1 MDKVIGLGK
10 VGCGIAEE
18 LTEHPEYRIYKIGS
32 HLTER
37 GDLIVP
43 EPDSIESCEALAD
56 QTELAVY
63 LRSIRPDDEVLF
75 VVGGGEPISGMSLS
89 VLEQVK
95 DSKISVL
102 YVMPD
107 REVASQNQKRDD
119 KIVFN
124 VLQQYARSGLF
135 HKLYLVSRTIVEDVI
150 GDVPVK
156 EYEQKL
162 NNLISYLV
170 AMVNYFNHT
179 EPVVGKKSVPLSV
192 CRICTF
198 GITSLDADSDTQ
210 NFFPMQ
216 DVQDVHYY
224 YGIPA
229 YELDEDNSLMRQI
242 RTQTKKLSEDG
253 VNTSY
258 SVYSTTFQER
268 IVISVSHSKTIQEI
282 SQLD

>member
-1 MDKVIGLGK
+1 
-10 VGCGIAEE
+10 
-18 LTEHPEYRIYKIGS
+18 
-32 HLTER
+32 
-37 GDLIVP
+37 
-43 EPDSIESCEALAD
+43 
-56 QTELAVY
+56 
-63 LRSIRPDDEVLF
+63 
-75 VVGGGEPISGMSLS
+75 
-89 VLEQVK
+89 
-95 DSKISVL
+95 
-102 YVMPD
+102 
-107 REVASQNQKRDD
+107 
-119 KIVFN
+119 
-124 VLQQYARSGLF
+124 
-135 HKLYLVSRTIVEDVI
+135 
-150 GDVPVK
+150 
-156 EYEQKL
+156 
-162 NNLISYLV
+162 
-170 AMVNYFNHT
+170 MVNYFNHT

-198 GITSLDADSDTQ
+198 GITSLDVDSDAQ